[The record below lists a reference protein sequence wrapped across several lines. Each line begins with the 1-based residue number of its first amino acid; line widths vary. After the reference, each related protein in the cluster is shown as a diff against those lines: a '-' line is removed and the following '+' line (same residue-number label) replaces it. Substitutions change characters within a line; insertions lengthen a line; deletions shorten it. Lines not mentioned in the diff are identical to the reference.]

1 MKSYQLVAANAP
13 LELVETET
21 PEPQGTEVLVRVT
34 ACGVCHS
41 DLHFWHG
48 FYDLGDG
55 TKMTLE
61 DRNIA
66 LPFTMGHEPVGEVVA
81 YGPDVETDVKIG
93 ETRLVFPW
101 TGCGDC
107 ARCDEG
113 NEQDCA
119 DVAPLGVRRPGGY
132 ADHIIVPHPRYLV
145 DIEGVDPHYA
155 CTLACAGVTAFS
167 ALKKAKALAAD
178 DKLVIIGAGGVG
190 LTGVGIATEYIANEK
205 IVVDL
210 DEEKLAAA
218 REAGAAHTINPKRE
232 DASARVAELTVAG
245 AGAVVDFVGSTETV
259 TFGME
264 VLRRGGSYILV
275 GLYGGRIDI
284 PTLALP
290 TRDIALRGSYVGNLG
305 EMHELMALVKAG
317 KVDPIPVASRP
328 MSQVTE
334 TLKDLEEGRIVGRMV
349 VVPDGV

>member
-21 PEPQGTEVLVRVT
+21 PEPQGTEVLVKVT

-48 FYDLGDG
+48 FYDLGNG

-66 LPFTMGHEPVGEVVA
+66 LPFTMGHEPVGEVIA
-81 YGPDVETDVKIG
+81 FGPDVESDVKIG

-190 LTGVGIATEYIANEK
+190 LTGVGIAAEYIANEK

-218 REAGAAHTINPKRE
+218 REAGADHTINPKRE
-232 DASARVAELTVAG
+232 DASARVGALTTAG
-245 AGAVVDFVGSTETV
+245 AGAVVDFVGSTETA

-317 KVDPIPVASRP
+317 KVDPIPVGSRP
-328 MSQVTE
+328 MSEITE
-334 TLKDLEEGRIVGRMV
+334 TLQALEEGRIVGRMV
-349 VVPDGV
+349 VVPDEA

>member
-81 YGPDVETDVKIG
+81 YGSDVETDVKIG

-218 REAGAAHTINPKRE
+218 REAGADHTINPKRE

>member
-1 MKSYQLVAANAP
+1 MKSYQLVGANAP

-21 PEPQGTEVLVRVT
+21 PEPQGTEVLVKVT

-55 TKMTLE
+55 TKMTLA
-61 DRNIA
+61 DRNIS
-66 LPFTMGHEPVGEVVA
+66 LPFTMGHEPVGEVVSF
-81 YGPDVETDVKIG
+81 GPDVDTDVKIG
-93 ETRLVFPW
+93 ETRMVFPW

-190 LTGVGIATEYIANEK
+190 LTGVGIAADYIVNEK

-218 REAGAAHTINPKRE
+218 REAGADHTINPKRE
-232 DASARVAELTVAG
+232 DAVARVAELTVAG

-264 VLRRGGSYILV
+264 ILRRGGSYVLV

-328 MSQVTE
+328 MSRVTE
-334 TLKDLEEGRIVGRMV
+334 TLQDLEDGRIIGRIV

>member
-218 REAGAAHTINPKRE
+218 REAGADHTINPKRE

>member
-1 MKSYQLVAANAP
+1 
-13 LELVETET
+13 
-21 PEPQGTEVLVRVT
+21 
-34 ACGVCHS
+34 
-41 DLHFWHG
+41 
-48 FYDLGDG
+48 
-55 TKMTLE
+55 
-61 DRNIA
+61 
-66 LPFTMGHEPVGEVVA
+66 
-81 YGPDVETDVKIG
+81 VETDVKIG

-218 REAGAAHTINPKRE
+218 REAGADHTINPKRE

>member
-1 MKSYQLVAANAP
+1 MCAML
-13 LELVETET
+13 L
-21 PEPQGTEVLVRVT
+21 VLV
-34 ACGVCHS
+34 
-41 DLHFWHG
+41 
-48 FYDLGDG
+48 
-55 TKMTLE
+55 
-61 DRNIA
+61 
-66 LPFTMGHEPVGEVVA
+66 
-81 YGPDVETDVKIG
+81 
-93 ETRLVFPW
+93 
-101 TGCGDC
+101 C
-107 ARCDEG
+107 A
-113 NEQDCA
+113 
-119 DVAPLGVRRPGGY
+119 
-132 ADHIIVPHPRYLV
+132 
-145 DIEGVDPHYA
+145 A
-155 CTLACAGVTAFS
+155 CTPAVSRLQPYR
-167 ALKKAKALAAD
+167 D
-178 DKLVIIGAGGVG
+178 D
-190 LTGVGIATEYIANEK
+190 TG
-205 IVVDL
+205 
-210 DEEKLAAA
+210 AAA
-218 REAGAAHTINPKRE
+218 REAGADHTINPKRE

>member
-93 ETRLVFPW
+93 ESRLVFPW

-218 REAGAAHTINPKRE
+218 REAGADHTINPKRE

>member
-21 PEPQGTEVLVRVT
+21 PEPQGTEVLVKVT

-66 LPFTMGHEPVGEVVA
+66 LPFTMGHEPVGEVVSF
-81 YGPDVETDVKIG
+81 GPDVDTDVKIG

-190 LTGVGIATEYIANEK
+190 LTGVGIAAEYIANEK

-218 REAGAAHTINPKRE
+218 REAGADHTINPKRE
-232 DASARVAELTVAG
+232 NASARVAELTVAG

-305 EMHELMALVKAG
+305 EMHELMKLVKAG
-317 KVDPIPVASRP
+317 KVDPIPVAARP